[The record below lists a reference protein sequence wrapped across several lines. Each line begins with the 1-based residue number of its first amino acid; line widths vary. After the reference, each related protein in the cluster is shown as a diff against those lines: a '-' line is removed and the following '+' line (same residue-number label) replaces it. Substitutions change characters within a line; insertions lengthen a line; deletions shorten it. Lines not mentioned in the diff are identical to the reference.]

1 MVRKHL
7 SQLLPLFLFLFL
19 ASAFL
24 SAQVLLGDQNIES
37 TLDSNAAG
45 RAQAFAT
52 TAGSNGVLNS
62 LSLYVDSTSTASQ
75 VALGLY
81 NDSSGH
87 PSLLLTQGVFTP
99 QAGVWNTVSV
109 PPVAVVS
116 GTPYW
121 IAVLGLGSG
130 RPYFHD
136 TMTGCTSEGS
146 SSGALAALPV
156 VWSTGGIWTAC
167 ALSAYGSTSDSS
179 GATVSVTVA
188 PVLVSLPAGGTQQFT
203 ATVTGTS
210 NSAVTWSATG
220 GSVSASG
227 LYTAS
232 STAGAY
238 TVTATSVADTT
249 ESGSATVNVGT
260 PGILTASLWPSNT
273 VPGTVDS
280 GDGSAVELG
289 VQFTSST
296 AGAITGVKF
305 YKSAN
310 NTGTHV
316 GNLWTSSGTL
326 LASATFT
333 NETASGWQTV
343 TFAQPVAIQANTT
356 YVASYYTGAGHYS
369 DDSGYFATAYS
380 APPLQALAS
389 GGVYVYSSNSAFPT
403 QGWNASNYW
412 VDVILQYAVA
422 PTTVAVAITPTSA
435 LLTAGGTQQFTA
447 TLTGTSNTAVTW
459 SASGGSISSGGLY
472 TAPASAGTYTVTATS
487 AADITESASATVTVS
502 APVVAVA
509 VSLSPASVS
518 ININGTQ
525 QFTATVTGTSNA
537 AVTWSASGGSISPS
551 GLFTAPA
558 IVGIYTVIATSVADP
573 TKSASATAIVIAPL
587 THAVTLT
594 WTASTSTVVGYNVYR
609 SGQSGGPYT
618 MINTAPQPGTTYA
631 DLSVQAGQTYYYV
644 VTAVDS
650 SGTESVYS
658 DEVTAVVPSP

>member
-1 MVRKHL
+1 MRKYL
-7 SQLLPLFLFLFL
+7 SQLLRLFLFLFL

-52 TAGSNGVLNS
+52 TASSSGVLNS
-62 LSLYVDSTSTASQ
+62 LSLYVDSASTASQ
-75 VALGLY
+75 ITLGLY
-81 NDSSGH
+81 NDAGGH
-87 PSLLLTQGVFTP
+87 PSLLLAQGVFTP

-109 PPVAVVS
+109 PPVAVVA

-130 RPYFHD
+130 RPYFRD
-136 TMTGCTSEGS
+136 TMAGCTSEGS
-146 SSGALAALPV
+146 SSATLAALPV
-156 VWSTGGIWTAC
+156 VWSTGGIWAAC
-167 ALSAYGSTSDSS
+167 ALSSYGSTSDSS
-179 GATVSVTVA
+179 GATVAVTVA
-188 PVLVSLPAGGTQQFT
+188 PVLASLSAGSTQQFT

-210 NSAVTWSATG
+210 NSAVTWSTTG
-220 GSVSASG
+220 GSISASG
-227 LYTAS
+227 LYTAP
-232 STAGAY
+232 STAGTY

-249 ESGSATVNVGT
+249 ESGSATVNVST
-260 PGILTASLWPSNT
+260 PGILSASLWPSTT

-296 AGAITGVKF
+296 AGVITGVKF

-316 GNLWTSSGTL
+316 GNLWTSSGSL

-356 YVASYYTGAGHYS
+356 YVASYYTSAGHYS

-389 GGVYVYSSNSAFPT
+389 GGVYVYSSSSAFPA
-403 QGWNASNYW
+403 QVWNASNYW
-412 VDVILQYAVA
+412 VDVILQYAGA
-422 PTTVAVAITPTSA
+422 PTMVAVSLTPGSA
-435 LLTAGGTQQFTA
+435 SLTAGGTQQFTA
-447 TLTGTSNTAVTW
+447 TVTGTSNTAVTW
-459 SASGGSISSGGLY
+459 SASGGSISASGLY
-472 TAPASAGTYTVTATS
+472 TAPATAGAYTVTATS
-487 AADITESASATVTVS
+487 AADPTKSASATVTVS
-502 APVVAVA
+502 MPVVAVSISP
-509 VSLSPASVS
+509 VSLSISVG
-518 ININGTQ
+518 GTQ
-525 QFTATVTGTSNA
+525 QFTATVTGTSNT
-537 AVTWSASGGSISPS
+537 AVTWSASGGNISPS

-558 IVGIYTVIATSVADP
+558 IIGTYTVQATSAADP
-573 TKSASATAIVIAPL
+573 TKSASATVIVIALL
-587 THAVTLT
+587 THSATLS
-594 WTASTSTVVGYNVYR
+594 WSASTSSVVGYNVYR
-609 SGQSGGPYT
+609 TTQSGGPYT
-618 MINTAPQPGTTYA
+618 MINNAPQPATSYA
-631 DLSVQAGQTYYYV
+631 DLTVQAGDTYYYV

-650 SGTESVYS
+650 SGTESVFS
-658 DEVTAVVPSP
+658 NQVTAVVPSP